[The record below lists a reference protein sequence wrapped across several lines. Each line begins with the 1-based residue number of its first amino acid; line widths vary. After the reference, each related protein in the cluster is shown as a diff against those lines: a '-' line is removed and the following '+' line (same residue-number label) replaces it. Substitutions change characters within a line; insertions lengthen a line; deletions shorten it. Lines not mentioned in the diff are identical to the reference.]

1 MIERRVI
8 GPVDHDISRPFV
20 RADLEIYGINTFR
33 PSYTVHV
40 FLNDPR
46 VRGIDRVEDR
56 SSYAGRF
63 SVFGHAQCVGD
74 EGHCDVPTTIRRFD
88 DRPSHP
94 LTPAFRRV
102 VITDA
107 LQKAIKG
114 GGKLTITFI
123 ATTPAAKSEI
133 EGRYL
138 LEFTGLQIAAFE

>member
-1 MIERRVI
+1 MIERRVF
-8 GPVDHDISRPFV
+8 GPIDHDISRPFV

-40 FLNDPR
+40 FLNDTR
-46 VRGIDRVEDR
+46 VRGVDRVEDR

-107 LQKAIKG
+107 LQKAVKA

-123 ATTPAAKSEI
+123 ATTPAEKGDI
-133 EGRYL
+133 EGRHL
-138 LEFTGLQIAAFE
+138 VEFMGLQITTFE